1 MTAKTAKVTG
11 REPLENKDAKWI
23 NLEKITYQDER
34 GNQRS
39 WEGTRRTTKPK
50 GSTVDAI
57 QIVAILE
64 KATGPELLLEKQ
76 FRPPVDKIV
85 IELPAGLVDAGE
97 SPEQAAVRELLEE
110 TGYVGTVIQDRG
122 GGARPVLHSSPASSS
137 SCNYVIHVKID
148 LNDPEN
154 QKPKAKLEEGEFIEV
169 FSVPLRDLYM
179 ECRALEAQG
188 YAIDGKLGTFAEGLE
203 MSKMWQ
209 V

>member
-1 MTAKTAKVTG
+1 MASKTARVTG

-23 NLEKITYQDER
+23 SLEKITYQDQN
-34 GNQRS
+34 GNERS

-50 GSTVDAI
+50 DSLVDAI
-57 QIVAILE
+57 QIVAVLE

-76 FRPPVDKIV
+76 YRPPADKIV
-85 IELPAGLVDAGE
+85 VEFPAGLVDAGE

-110 TGYVGTVIQDRG
+110 TGYVGTVIPDRSG
-122 GGARPVLHSSPASSS
+122 GPRPVLHSSPASSS

-148 LNDPEN
+148 LNDPAN
-154 QKPKAKLEEGEFIEV
+154 QKPKSQLEEGEFIEC
-169 FSVPLRDLYM
+169 FSVPLKDLYM

-209 V
+209 I